1 MTQSMSSRALPIA
14 VVGLSLVFFWV
25 LVAFAIAG
33 GGNLTDP
40 AEILTRGAQA
50 TAHADSFHLAMSVE
64 GTVMDAESGDPVPL
78 DGVSVEGDID
88 IGGEAAQVTFS
99 LPMLFGMEGE
109 VIVMGEDAYLMTA
122 MAGDQWLHL
131 PASTDEEGEPGSEPP
146 TDEEI
151 ADKVNEFV
159 TTDGVGVALLADQP
173 CGDDTC
179 YHVQVSISEEAFA
192 AHEEDMPDMGS
203 PEMGPVGGLLPH
215 PEFTGPAVVDLL
227 FDKRGLWLRS
237 IVVASEGEDAD
248 ASFTID
254 LSDYNAAFDITAPP
268 ADQVI
273 EADDF
278 PYFQ

>member
-1 MTQSMSSRALPIA
+1 MSSRALPIA

-25 LVAFAIAG
+25 LVAFAISG

-50 TAHADSFHLAMSVE
+50 TAHADSFRLSMSVE
-64 GTVMDAESGDPVPL
+64 GTVTDAASGDPVAL
-78 DGVSVEGDID
+78 DGTSLEGNVDIA
-88 IGGEAAQVTFS
+88 GEAAQVTFS

-109 VIVMGEDAYLMTA
+109 LIVIGEDAYLLTA

-131 PASTDEEGEPGSEPP
+131 PASSDEEGEPGADPP

-159 TTDGVGVALLADQP
+159 TTDGVGVSLLADQP
-173 CGDDTC
+173 CGGDTC
-179 YHVQVSISEEAFA
+179 YHLQVSISEEAFA
-192 AHEEDMPDMGS
+192 AREGDMPDMGS
-203 PEMGPVGGLLPH
+203 PEMGPVGELLPH

-227 FDKRGLWLRS
+227 FDRNGLWLRS
-237 IVVASEGEDAD
+237 IVVSSEGEDGD
-248 ASFTID
+248 ASVTID
-254 LSDYNAAFDITAPP
+254 LSDYNAAFDISAPP